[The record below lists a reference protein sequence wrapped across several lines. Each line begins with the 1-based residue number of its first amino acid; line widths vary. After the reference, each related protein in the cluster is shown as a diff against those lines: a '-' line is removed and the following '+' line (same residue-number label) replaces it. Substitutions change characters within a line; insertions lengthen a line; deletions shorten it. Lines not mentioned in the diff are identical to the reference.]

1 MDGKMKQAIMIQPGK
16 IKFLQVEK
24 PVIRDNEVL
33 MQTKR
38 IGVCGSDIHVFHG
51 KHPYTSYPVVQGHE
65 VSGIVAEVGQAVE
78 GIAVGDKITFTPQV
92 VCGECYPCR
101 NGMYH
106 VCEKLK
112 VMGFQTGG
120 AAQEYFVLP
129 KWNVF
134 KLPADLSLDHAAM
147 IEPVSVGV
155 HAVRRGGG
163 VTGKKVLVLGAGT
176 IGNLV
181 AQVARAFGAAVVMVT
196 DVSDY
201 KLEKARACGIDFAI
215 NTAHEDLNAA
225 LLRDFGP
232 NRADLILECVG
243 AQATATQAVECARKG
258 TTVVIVGVF
267 GEKPVVN
274 LGFVQDRELNLI
286 GTAMYQK
293 TDYEGAIELVR
304 SGKMHLENL
313 ITCRFPFEEYLQA
326 YHTIERSNGDYM
338 KVMIEMD

>member
-1 MDGKMKQAIMIQPGK
+1 MKQAIMVQPGQ
-16 IKFLQVEK
+16 IEFRQVERPSIK
-24 PVIRDNEVL
+24 DDEVL

-65 VSGIVAEVGQAVE
+65 VSGIVAEVGQAVA
-78 GIAVGDKITFTPQV
+78 GITVGDKVTFTPQV

-101 NGMYH
+101 HGMYH

-129 KWNVF
+129 RWNVF
-134 KLPADLSLDHAAM
+134 KLPDEITLDHAAM

-155 HAVRRGGG
+155 HAVRRAGE
-163 VTGKKVLVLGAGT
+163 VAGKKVLVLGAGT

-181 AQVARAFGAAVVMVT
+181 AQVAKAFGAAAVMIT
-196 DVSDY
+196 DISAY
-201 KLEKARACGIDFAI
+201 KLTKAKACEIDFVI
-215 NTAHEDLNAA
+215 NTAHEDLNTAV
-225 LLRDFGP
+225 LRDFGP
-232 NRADLILECVG
+232 DRADLILECVG

-258 TTVVIVGVF
+258 TTIIVVGVF

-274 LGFVQDRELNLI
+274 LGFVQDRELTLT

-293 TDYEGAIELVR
+293 KDYEAAIDLVTSGRLHLDELLT
-304 SGKMHLENL
+304 H
-313 ITCRFPFEEYLQA
+313 RFAFEDYPQA
-326 YHTIERSNGDYM
+326 YQAIDRSNGEYM
-338 KVMIEMD
+338 KVMIELG

>member
-1 MDGKMKQAIMIQPGK
+1 MKQAVMIQPGK
-16 IKFLQVEK
+16 IEFRQVGK
-24 PVIRDNEVL
+24 PTIKDDEVL

-78 GIAVGDKITFTPQV
+78 GISVGDKVTFTPQV

-101 NGMYH
+101 HGIYH

-120 AAQEYFVLP
+120 AAQDYFVLP
-129 KWNVF
+129 RWNVF

-155 HAVRRGGG
+155 HAVRRGGD

-181 AQVARAFGAAVVMVT
+181 AQVAKAFGAAAVMIT
-196 DVSDY
+196 DISDY
-201 KLEKARACGIDFAI
+201 KLKKARACGIDFVI
-215 NTAHEDLNAA
+215 NAAREDLNTA

-232 NRADLILECVG
+232 DRADLIMECVG
-243 AQATATQAVECARKG
+243 VQATATQAVECARKG

-274 LGFVQDRELNLI
+274 LGYVQDRELNLI

-293 TDYEGAIELVR
+293 KDYEGAIDLVR
-304 SGKMHLENL
+304 SGKMHLDEL
-313 ITCRFPFEEYLQA
+313 LTHRFAFKDYFQA
-326 YHTIERSNGDYM
+326 YHTIEHSNGEYM
-338 KVMIEMD
+338 KVMIKLE

>member
-1 MDGKMKQAIMIQPGK
+1 MKQAIMIQPGK
-16 IKFLQVEK
+16 IEFRQVEK
-24 PVIRDNEVL
+24 PTIKNDEVL

-163 VTGKKVLVLGAGT
+163 VTCKKVLVLGAGT

>member
-1 MDGKMKQAIMIQPGK
+1 MKQAIMIQPGK
-16 IKFLQVEK
+16 IEFRQVEK
-24 PVIRDNEVL
+24 PTIKNDEVL